1 MEITKSEYIKLKVSE
16 AKLNELEING
26 VDNWK
31 NYGCMCN
38 YLCEEEWDGE
48 CIFCTALWFNTSHL
62 FLPKAV
68 ISENILRPSE
78 FPQTILFLPAQFV
91 NRHPKKASNACDH
104 CS

>member
-1 MEITKSEYIKLKVSE
+1 MKDINQKENKMEITKSEYIKLKVSE

-48 CIFCTALWFNTSHL
+48 CIFCTDDTDYEG
-62 FLPKAV
+62 FLDLQLG
-68 ISENILRPSE
+68 EDE
-78 FPQTILFLPAQFV
+78 
-91 NRHPKKASNACDH
+91 
-104 CS
+104 